1 MNKVKEK
8 LNVFHITLL
17 IFMTE
22 MNITMFSLPR
32 LIVENIGTNG
42 WIGYLALSVL
52 ATFNIFLYWLV
63 YRMGRG
69 ASVFQIMECALP
81 KAVMYPVYWALAVFW
96 IFTASFTGKNFFL
109 IFQMLS
115 FQTTNPMFIFL
126 LFCLMVFALL
136 IKNIYNISKTA
147 TVFFFMTIWTV
158 GLTVYQFQDWEIV
171 RFSPHLFQ
179 LASQGH
185 SFRNWMEVYT
195 TFMGY
200 ELCMF
205 LFPHV
210 TKKSKLFQGVFIGHW
225 VITIAQLIVILTAFG
240 FFSFH
245 QIESLLYPI
254 IDLLDFIEMPFI
266 NRIENLVFSMFV
278 FANLIVTVMYCF
290 AALTAI
296 KQTCPKVKPNRLE
309 FVIVTMVFFTG
320 YIPKYLGQS
329 EQLLRKVLYTETYIA
344 FIVPVV
350 LICVLLY
357 LKLKGKVPNNES

>member
-17 IFMTE
+17 IYMTE
-22 MNITMFSLPR
+22 MNITLFSLPR
-32 LIVENIGTNG
+32 LIAENIGTNG
-42 WIGYLALSVL
+42 WIGYLALAVIAS
-52 ATFNIFLYWLV
+52 FNIFLYWIV

-69 ASVFQIMECALP
+69 ASVFQIMELALP
-81 KAVMYPVYWALAVFW
+81 KAIMYPVYWALAIFW
-96 IFTASFTGKNFFL
+96 IFTASFLGKNFFL

-136 IKNIYNISKTA
+136 IKDIYGIGKAA
-147 TVFFFMTIWTV
+147 TVFFFMTFWTV
-158 GLTVYQFQDWEIV
+158 GLTVYQFHDWQIV
-171 RFSPHLFQ
+171 RFTPHLFQ
-179 LASQGH
+179 AASQGH

-195 TFMGY
+195 TYMGY
-200 ELCMF
+200 ELSMF

-210 TKKSKLFQGVFIGHW
+210 TKKSKLFLGVFIGHW
-225 VITIAQLIVILTAFG
+225 VITISQLIVILTAFG

-245 QIESLLYPI
+245 QIESLLYPV

-278 FANLIVTVMYCF
+278 FANLIVTVMFCY
-290 AALTAI
+290 AALSAI

-309 FVIVTMVFFTG
+309 FVVVTMLFFIG
-320 YIPKYLGQS
+320 YIPKHLRQS
-329 EQLLRKVLYTETYIA
+329 EVLLRKVLYTEAYIA
-344 FIVPVV
+344 FIIPVV
-350 LICVLLY
+350 LILVLQY